1 MSETQQDLHV
11 PREPSTQGAPLF
23 FVLLLIPLLG
33 GLAGGLLWFVP
44 NPEFKLVAILVGTAY
59 TALIYLLTWLLAGVN
74 FIERYRS
81 AGVGGAQIVGILVA
95 VLAICAIS
103 AEAAYATVPAVFTQ
117 LYGRPTA
124 RSFVVADVYR
134 HTSKGSAICP
144 FTVTLH
150 SLDGKFDTDFC
161 ARWSSAHDFH
171 VGEKVRL
178 HGKETS
184 LGFRFD
190 SYDFPTKGALE

>member
-23 FVLLLIPLLG
+23 FGLLLIPLLG

-124 RSFVVADVYR
+124 RS
-134 HTSKGSAICP
+134 
-144 FTVTLH
+144 
-150 SLDGKFDTDFC
+150 SLC
-161 ARWSSAHDFH
+161 ARRTRRPARFQRASSVESCCASERDC
-171 VGEKVRL
+171 RCDARRI
-178 HGKETS
+178 ET
-184 LGFRFD
+184 
-190 SYDFPTKGALE
+190 P